1 MDGNDADQ
9 VLASKWDLPFVL
21 FHMARV
27 AFGGLPLWTKATSI
41 GLLGSVIVWTAITRR
56 RERDRRVR

>member
-1 MDGNDADQ
+1 MDGNGTEQ

-27 AFGGLPLWTKATSI
+27 AFGGLPLWTKAITI
-41 GLLGSVIVWTAITRR
+41 GLLGSTIVWSAIAYHRGR
-56 RERDRRVR
+56 GRRVR